1 MVYKNSDEEVRR
13 GGGTPREVKKGR
25 EGKGGK
31 EAGGRGVRWGGCEM
45 DNTMVLLSWKGRVES
60 NGVNRVESNGVDR
73 VESNG
78 VNRVESGVNRVESNG
93 VNRVESNGVD
103 STVPIIIVWYS

>member
-60 NGVNRVESNGVDR
+60 NGVDR

-93 VNRVESNGVD
+93 VD